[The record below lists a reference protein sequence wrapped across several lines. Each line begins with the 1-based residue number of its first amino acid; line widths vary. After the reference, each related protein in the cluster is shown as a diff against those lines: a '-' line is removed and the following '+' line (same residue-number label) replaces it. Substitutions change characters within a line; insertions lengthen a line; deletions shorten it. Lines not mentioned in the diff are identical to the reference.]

1 MAKQT
6 PTSLFFQK
14 ENLNKF
20 ADSPVFLTRPQEKKK
35 KEKKKKKSKERRIIV
50 RKKCLYD
57 EF

>member
-20 ADSPVFLTRPQEKKK
+20 ADSPVFLTRPQEEKK
-35 KEKKKKKSKERRIIV
+35 KEKKKKKKQGKKNN
-50 RKKCLYD
+50 RKKKMLV
-57 EF
+57 